1 MDIKK
6 LRLQR
11 AWSQEQLAECSGI
24 SVRTIQRLEKG
35 GQMSLESRKA
45 IAATFDLDASDFIE
59 PEKTASSKA
68 SAVSEQQTRKEIRNL
83 KRFYTKLIQYGFL
96 MTFLLVI
103 NLISSPDYLWVIW
116 PALGMGLLIL
126 WKELK
131 HRIINTVLDSK
142 WEEEQIQKRLARK
155 QPIFRKN

>member
-1 MDIKK
+1 MDIKR

-11 AWSQEQLAECSGI
+11 AWSQEELAECSGI

-45 IAATFDLDASDFIE
+45 LAATFDLDASDFIE
-59 PEKTASSKA
+59 ADKALLRKVPAFPER
-68 SAVSEQQTRKEIRNL
+68 QTRKEVRNL
-83 KRFYTKLIQYGFL
+83 KRLYTKLIRYGFL
-96 MTFLLVI
+96 MTFLLII

-116 PALGMGLLIL
+116 PALGIGLLII

-131 HRIINTVLDSK
+131 IRTINTIFDST
-142 WEEEQIQKRLARK
+142 WEERQVKKRLDK
-155 QPIFRKN
+155 KVSDLS

>member
-45 IAATFDLDASDFIE
+45 IAAAFDLDTSEFSKNDKQKT
-59 PEKTASSKA
+59 PEVLTH
-68 SAVSEQQTRKEIRNL
+68 SEQTIHREVKNL
-83 KRFYTKLIQYGFL
+83 KKFYKKLIRYGL
-96 MTFLLVI
+96 TMLFLLII
-103 NLISSPDYLWVIW
+103 NLLNSPDHFWVIW
-116 PALGMGLLIL
+116 PALGWGIHIAWEGLQIYGN
-126 WKELK
+126 
-131 HRIINTVLDSK
+131 ITVFGPA
-142 WEEEQIQKRLARK
+142 WEERQIKKRLNK
-155 QPIFRKN
+155 

>member
-45 IAATFDLDASDFIE
+45 IAATFDLNASDFID
-59 PEKTASSKA
+59 TANATQDKA
-68 SAVSEQQTRKEIRNL
+68 SAVSEQQTRKEVRNL
-83 KRFYTKLIQYGFL
+83 KQFYTQLIRYGFL
-96 MTFLLVI
+96 ITLLLVI

-131 HRIINTVLDSK
+131 KRTVNTILDSQ
-142 WEEEQIQKRLARK
+142 WEDGQVQKRLNK
-155 QPIFRKN
+155 KTSGLS

>member
-11 AWSQEQLAECSGI
+11 AWSQEELAECSGI

-45 IAATFDLDASDFIE
+45 LAATFDLDASDFIE
-59 PEKTASSKA
+59 ADKA
-68 SAVSEQQTRKEIRNL
+68 LLRKVPAISERQTRKEVRNL
-83 KRFYTKLIQYGFL
+83 KRLYTKLIRYGFL
-96 MTFLLVI
+96 MTFLLII

-116 PALGMGLLIL
+116 PALGIGLLII

-131 HRIINTVLDSK
+131 IRTINTIFDST
-142 WEEEQIQKRLARK
+142 WEERQVKKRLDK
-155 QPIFRKN
+155 KVSDLS

>member
-45 IAATFDLDASDFIE
+45 IAATFNLDASEFIE
-59 PEKTASSKA
+59 NDTVLSPEDS
-68 SAVSEQQTRKEIRNL
+68 VISEQQTRKEVQNL
-83 KRFYTKLIQYGFL
+83 KRFYTKLIRYGFL

-116 PALGMGLLIL
+116 PALGGGLFIL

-131 HRIINTVLDSK
+131 TRTINTVFDSK
-142 WEEEQIQKRLARK
+142 WEEGQIQKRLNKKASD
-155 QPIFRKN
+155 IS

>member
-11 AWSQEQLAECSGI
+11 AWSQEELAECSGI

-45 IAATFDLDASDFIE
+45 LAATFDLDASDFIE
-59 PEKTASSKA
+59 ADKA
-68 SAVSEQQTRKEIRNL
+68 LLRKVPAISERQTRKEVRNL
-83 KRFYTKLIQYGFL
+83 KRFYTKLIRYGFL
-96 MTFLLVI
+96 MTFLLII

-116 PALGMGLLIL
+116 PALGIGLLII

-131 HRIINTVLDSK
+131 IRTINTIFDST
-142 WEEEQIQKRLARK
+142 WEERQVKKRLDK
-155 QPIFRKN
+155 KVSDLS